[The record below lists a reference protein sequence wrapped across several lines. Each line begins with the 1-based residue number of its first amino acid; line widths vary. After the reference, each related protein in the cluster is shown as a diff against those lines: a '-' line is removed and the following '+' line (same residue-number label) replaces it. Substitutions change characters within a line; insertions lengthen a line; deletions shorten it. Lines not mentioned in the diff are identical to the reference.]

1 MDGTTRIVT
10 ILAALFGTAAL
21 AAAAHAD
28 PLSMQADGWVTENGR
43 ILRPGEAQPT
53 TFAVHPAT
61 RADWI
66 AECDSRLAAANPI
79 HEPPISYENS
89 CRAWLDYFENSGA
102 ADHGYGFAYAI
113 PVAIS
118 LVAARCD
125 CAPVGVSGVAVPG
138 EARHRSAHRTI
149 LHDKRVRIR
158 RD

>member
-1 MDGTTRIVT
+1 MAGTTCIVRLLAT
-10 ILAALFGTAAL
+10 SLAAAVL

-66 AECDSRLAAANPI
+66 AECDRRLVAANPI
-79 HEPPISYENS
+79 HEPAISYENS
-89 CRAWLDYFENSGA
+89 CRTWLDYFEHSGA

-118 LVAARCD
+118 YVAARCD
-125 CAPVGVSGVAVPG
+125 CSPAAMPVV
-138 EARHRSAHRTI
+138 ARHRPPHRAVI
-149 LHDKRVRIR
+149 HDKRVRIR